1 MWYCVRIYDIL
12 SGYQRGEALM
22 VYVAGIIGFIGGF
35 VLALQILGR
44 LLKDRPREDLLQD
57 KSLRFT
63 YGLLAWGVAGFSAF
77 CAVTL
82 YRFYFP

>member
-1 MWYCVRIYDIL
+1 
-12 SGYQRGEALM
+12 M
-22 VYVAGIIGFIGGF
+22 VYVAGVIGFIGGF
-35 VLALQILGR
+35 VLALPILGR
-44 LLKDRPREDLLQD
+44 LLKDRPREDLLQG

-63 YGLLAWGVAGFSAF
+63 YGLLAWGVAGFSSF